1 MSEQIMVASRDNR
14 LDSIK
19 GFLIILV
26 VLGHLIGECG
36 TGVISGKVW
45 TFIYTFHMP
54 LFVLVSGYLTKIK
67 DDKNSFWKGIKKIAI
82 PFAFFQVISL
92 FLCVVNNKQ
101 IGLTTFIIPYWTLWY
116 LVSLMLWRITLQF
129 SPKFLLDSPVV
140 YLSIAVVISIL
151 CGLIPHGRIMSIQR
165 TLNFYPFFLLGF
177 YMQTMGGVK
186 CFVITS

>member
-54 LFVLVSGYLTKIK
+54 LIC
-67 DDKNSFWKGIKKIAI
+67 
-82 PFAFFQVISL
+82 SL
-92 FLCVVNNKQ
+92 FSS
-101 IGLTTFIIPYWTLWY
+101 GLLS
-116 LVSLMLWRITLQF
+116 LVMDYF
-129 SPKFLLDSPVV
+129 SVV
-140 YLSIAVVISIL
+140 YE
-151 CGLIPHGRIMSIQR
+151 
-165 TLNFYPFFLLGF
+165 
-177 YMQTMGGVK
+177 
-186 CFVITS
+186 